1 MRLAV
6 GAVWARGIMAGAAC
20 LLAVGGLAGCSSG
33 SSNPVLTIHNF
44 KFSPQPLTIKVGQQ
58 LTIRNLD
65 SSLHGFATD
74 DGTDFVGAVNPGGI
88 RQTSFAKPGRYTY
101 HCTLHAAMKG
111 VLIVR

>member
-6 GAVWARGIMAGAAC
+6 GAVWARGVMAGAAC

-33 SSNPVLTIHNF
+33 SSKPLLTIHNF
-44 KFSPQPLTIKVGQQ
+44 AFSPQPLTIKVGQQ

-74 DGTDFVGAVNPGGI
+74 DGTDVLGAVNPGGT
-88 RQTSFAKPGRYTY
+88 RQTVLTKAGRYTY